1 MNKLFLCLLI
11 SFCSLYG
18 NSLTLVG
25 KTGRVLEN
33 GLDVKSLM
41 QITQKELTLYSK
53 NENIQDLFSKAL
65 NENRINHSKMK
76 YMSSYKN
83 FENGDILL
91 LKCLKREG
99 CDVEKFANIMNKS
112 ELHQKIA
119 YRFPDVNI
127 GKLNQLVG
135 SINENLMN
143 RYFISSG
150 WTKIEG
156 EVGRN
161 GIDGLFIKRTKDGF
175 IKEVLIVESKYNK
188 SGLQDTENGM
198 QMTKQWIIKKI
209 ENLKNSYPDNN
220 DYNQIAKFVEND
232 TYRSM
237 LWNLKVENQKLVF
250 DLSKITDKFGNIEKT
265 KLVGGE
271 KFKINQSNNSFI
283 DMNNPSNEFQQK
295 VVTWYK
301 QEMKM
306 LNL

>member
-1 MNKLFLCLLI
+1 MNKFFLFSLV
-11 SFCSLYG
+11 SFCFLYG
-18 NSLTLVG
+18 NNLTLIGKVG
-25 KTGRVLEN
+25 MVSKDSLK
-33 GLDVKSLM
+33 VKSLM
-41 QITQKELTLYSK
+41 QITQRDLTLYSK
-53 NENIQDLFSKAL
+53 NDNIQTLFSKAL
-65 NENRINHSKMK
+65 NENRINYSAMK

-99 CDVEKFANIMNKS
+99 CDVAKFANIMNKS

-143 RYFISSG
+143 RYFLSSG

-161 GIDGLFIKRTKDGF
+161 GIDGLFIKRTKDGSV
-175 IKEVLIVESKYNK
+175 KDVLIVESKYNK

-209 ENLKNSYPDNN
+209 DNLKKKFPDNN

-237 LWNLKVENQKLVF
+237 LWNLKVENQKLIF
-250 DLSKITDKFGNIEKT
+250 DLSKITDKFENIEKT